1 MTASEKIQRSLE
13 RLPPSYQA
21 EALDFID
28 YLQAKAAQQET
39 EHWSA
44 ISIASALRG
53 MEEEA
58 PAYGAADL
66 KVLFP

>member
-1 MTASEKIQRSLE
+1 MTTSEKIQRSLE

-28 YLQAKAAQQET
+28 YLQAKAEQQET
-39 EHWSA
+39 KEWSA
-44 ISIASALRG
+44 GSIAVALRG

-58 PAYGAADL
+58 PAYGTADL
-66 KVLFP
+66 KGAFP